1 MRKIIITLFASI
13 IVISAVVFIPIIYDY
28 VVNRSYGSFPVE
40 TNNQSFQEEATF
52 AGGCFWCIEA
62 PFEEIEGVDSAVTGY
77 TGGQQENPTYEEV
90 SSGETGHMEAVKVRY
105 DASLVTY
112 EELLEVFW
120 RQIDPTDPEGQFED
134 RGEQYSTAIFYH
146 SKEQKR
152 TAEES
157 KKRLEE
163 SGIFDG
169 QIVTSIRPA
178 ETFYQAEDYHQN
190 FFRDNAVRYEFYRA
204 NSVRDEF
211 REEHWGEDLD
221 YEVASDPDQLPFWR
235 QYEEESEA
243 RLQERLTSMQFEVT
257 QNRETE
263 EPFENDFWNH
273 FEEGIYVD
281 VVSGEPLFSS
291 TDKFES
297 GTGYPSFTNPLSE
310 EYVIEET
317 IMTASGQRRE
327 VRSFYADSHLG
338 YVHDDEVYEDG
349 YYVIN
354 SAALVFIAEENMK
367 RQGYEDFL
375 YLFEENQR

>member
-1 MRKIIITLFASI
+1 MKKIIIALFAGM

-134 RGEQYSTAIFYH
+134 RGQQYSTAIFYH
-146 SKEQKR
+146 SEEQKR
-152 TAEES
+152 TAEDS
-157 KKRLEE
+157 KERLEE
-163 SGIFDG
+163 SGIFEG
-169 QIVTSIRPA
+169 QIVTDIRPA

-221 YEVASDPDQLPFWR
+221 YEVAYDPEQLPFWR

-263 EPFENDFWNH
+263 ESFENDFWNH
-273 FEEGIYVD
+273 FEKGIYVD

-297 GTGYPSFTNPLSE
+297 GTGHPSFTDPLSE
-310 EYVIEET
+310 EYVIEEI

-338 YVHDDEVYEDG
+338 FVHEDEVYEDG

-354 SAALVFIAEENMK
+354 SAALVFIAEENMS

-375 YLFEENQR
+375 YLFEENQG